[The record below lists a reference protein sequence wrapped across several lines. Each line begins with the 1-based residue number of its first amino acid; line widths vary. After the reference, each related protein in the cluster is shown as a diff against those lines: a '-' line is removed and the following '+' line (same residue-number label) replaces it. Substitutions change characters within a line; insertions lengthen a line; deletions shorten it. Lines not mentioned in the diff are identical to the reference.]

1 MTWRKPGPGVGLS
14 YHEAERS
21 PGRTP
26 CGFHGEKCSRAY
38 FCEVMDINNE
48 RWRNAIEGYLH
59 TQKFDL
65 LVPPAFFNEALSLYE
80 RYKFTLH
87 IERVGLVNTGRL
99 LQEARP
105 ARANSLAEEVTAAVD
120 YVAAYANWLLG
131 EVIKCDS
138 EQELQKYRRAITDT
152 CMLYQNHTARQIPAN
167 RYETP
172 FIGKE
177 AVRAQLKR
185 NRELLEEVT
194 ERRLAVA
201 KKSGAASEVESF
213 RTDKNDRYGHWTRD
227 REILQ
232 QKGPMETS
240 LLATQKELLSLDF
253 SEH

>member
-1 MTWRKPGPGVGLS
+1 MQAFRLTAVPAKAWSEAMHRLTLQKERWKA
-14 YHEAERS
+14 EAELEEEEKRLKGVIRDLEKNRVLGSGS
-21 PGRTP
+21 PTMKLKGVLEEHLVDSMGKNVP
-26 CGFHGEKCSRAY
+26 VHI

-65 LVPPAFFNEALSLYE
+65 LVPPAFFDEALSLYE

-105 ARANSLAEEVTAAVD
+105 ARANSLAEEVTAAVN

-194 ERRLAVA
+194 GRRLAVA
-201 KKSGAASEVESF
+201 KKWGCL
-213 RTDKNDRYGHWTRD
+213 RG
-227 REILQ
+227 
-232 QKGPMETS
+232 
-240 LLATQKELLSLDF
+240 
-253 SEH
+253 